1 MTQDIFSN
9 LELLL
14 DSRPDPQ
21 TSGICR
27 MVMMAPETL
36 QPAAWDL
43 LAAGYHLEDVSALD
57 ATEGFLVTYHFDRF
71 GSPAGSGPIRRI
83 ALRVRVDH
91 SEAHLPSI
99 APIFSGAEWHE
110 REISDFYGIRFE
122 GNPNPAAL
130 LLPEGDETTPLRK
143 APDKRR
149 SLKDLIDPGQVVFK
163 APGVELWD
171 ADPQPATG
179 SSRQPDHEQG

>member
-9 LELLL
+9 LELLH

-21 TSGICR
+21 TSGIYR
-27 MVMMAPETL
+27 MVMIAQETL
-36 QPAAWDL
+36 QPAAWEL
-43 LAAGYHLEDVSALD
+43 LAGGYHLEDVSALD
-57 ATEGFLVTYHFDRF
+57 ATEGFLVTYHFDSF
-71 GSPAGSGPIRRI
+71 GRPAGSDSILRM
-83 ALRVRVDH
+83 ALRVLVDH
-91 SEAHLPSI
+91 GQPHLPSI
-99 APIFSGAEWHE
+99 ADIFSGAEWHE
-110 REISDFYGIRFE
+110 REISDFFGIRFD

-130 LLPEGDETTPLRK
+130 LLPEADDSTPLKK

-149 SLKDLIDPGQVVFK
+149 SLKDLICPGQVVFK

-179 SSRQPDHEQG
+179 TSRQPDHEQG